1 MLVPSRVRLFAIS
14 WTVTHEA
21 PLFMEFSRQEYYS
34 GVPFSS
40 PEDLPNPGIKH
51 GCPTL
56 QANSLLSEPP
66 GKPHEI
72 HEHMLNIGQ
81 DFSFP
86 AFRGR
91 TFTEERDNQKT
102 RTS

>member
-1 MLVPSRVRLFAIS
+1 MKKKKVLIPSHVLLFATS

-21 PLFMEFSRQEYYS
+21 PLFMDFSRQEYYS

-40 PEDLPNPGIKH
+40 PGDLPNPGIK
-51 GCPTL
+51 PRSPAL
-56 QANSLLSEPP
+56 QANSLPSEPQE
-66 GKPHEI
+66 KPHEI

-81 DFSFP
+81 NFSFP

-91 TFTEERDNQKT
+91 TFTEE
-102 RTS
+102 